1 MLCLSAR
8 PAARSSARAQHA
20 AVSHCQWPLAGCA
33 RAPAG
38 STLPRPLCP
47 PPPRLAARG
56 VGQVYLWSPTGPDLI
71 TRRCKLQRAR
81 IPSCQRTVVR
91 RWKVLREGG
100 GNWCSKGT
108 LNCPPPSV
116 TPAKGQHLCRRPRAA
131 PRRAAALALQLR
143 PRAKRCRA
151 TIDRRAPLPS
161 YCWWRR
167 AQPAWLRSTGAGHRW
182 WTARSHVVCSAPP
195 CPCSSTAPTGKSTPR
210 RHGE

>member
-1 MLCLSAR
+1 MTGVRRRSPSGAC
-8 PAARSSARAQHA
+8 AARIALSLPARARAALALRTSSAATAALLA
-20 AVSHCQWPLAGCA
+20 AVSAPASPHSSLHALHAAPNYVAQPGKYCAAPPAAGPQPLA
-33 RAPAG
+33 APLHQDG
-38 STLPRPLCP
+38 R
-47 PPPRLAARG
+47 
-56 VGQVYLWSPTGPDLI
+56 VGG
-71 TRRCKLQRAR
+71 
-81 IPSCQRTVVR
+81 SCQRTVVR

-167 AQPAWLRSTGAGHRW
+167 AQPAWLRST
-182 WTARSHVVCSAPP
+182 
-195 CPCSSTAPTGKSTPR
+195 
-210 RHGE
+210 